1 MSDQTAI
8 KGPAAPGLT
17 KTTSHDGGM
26 IKKRPF
32 GKLTGGQEK
41 EGAERGKSTQADG
54 DKTQATGLKRLGQS
68 KSQLSQNV

>member
-1 MSDQTAI
+1 
-8 KGPAAPGLT
+8 
-17 KTTSHDGGM
+17 M